1 MHVSM
6 LAAMLTTALLASAM
20 VSVEANTRTLQGAR
34 LLRSF
39 NVVHYLQPFVR
50 HSRTLGGTT
59 GHRLALV
66 RRCKHV
72 NNSRKPSCP
81 QHIAPFSYESEAS
94 MRCAIVCNLA
104 AILQLLYSSN
114 VTAEQLERGDYPVN
128 LHCPGVDNTVT
139 GGLTEHLSRSF

>member
-1 MHVSM
+1 MRVSM

-39 NVVHYLQPFVR
+39 NVVHYLR
-50 HSRTLGGTT
+50 HSRTPGGTT

-81 QHIAPFSYESEAS
+81 QHIVPFSYESEAS

-114 VTAEQLERGDYPVN
+114 VTAEQLERGDY
-128 LHCPGVDNTVT
+128 LGK
-139 GGLTEHLSRSF
+139 LALSRCYRWH